1 MVCIKKYNHFR
12 KKESLWKVKI
22 IEFLISLCKPLVW
35 IWNKLSQKFKESSL
49 YSLYKQAA
57 FSHEIYKKTKKLY
70 LLKKK
75 IMIGLQRTDEFECL
89 FRKFCVDIIDFKNQI
104 YSSTQCSEQ
113 RTYLSEITMNIKAET
128 SSDFIAFKEF
138 YKFYR
143 EYIKKSTDCITYKNN
158 TTFNEHKK
166 QLLDASK
173 KFYKSITLLL
183 TPLYCLLN
191 QEEKRI
197 IEEKMSVKC

>member
-89 FRKFCVDIIDFKNQI
+89 FRKFCVDIIDFKNSDNKYEI
-104 YSSTQCSEQ
+104 INGEMKVKYANSNPSHVDVSTSACGYSDINTIVGNNFAITANAASSISSS
-113 RTYLSEITMNIKAET
+113 LSSLKLG
-128 SSDFIAFKEF
+128 K
-138 YKFYR
+138 
-143 EYIKKSTDCITYKNN
+143 
-158 TTFNEHKK
+158 
-166 QLLDASK
+166 
-173 KFYKSITLLL
+173 
-183 TPLYCLLN
+183 
-191 QEEKRI
+191 
-197 IEEKMSVKC
+197 